1 MLRIAGFPLPRVI
14 SRQVESP
21 VGSEITANEERLELI
36 RFNPK
41 RINSSDLAAS
51 AAEDRVRS

>member
-36 RFNPK
+36 RFN
-41 RINSSDLAAS
+41 L
-51 AAEDRVRS
+51 